1 MNKINRVVSKTIAA
15 LVAVVGILNTI
26 DYIYAGVLASAATSN
41 LTMSAT
47 ISDSVTVELSGSA
60 FTLSPTPTS
69 SGTWATTANYSSP
82 FKVTIYTN
90 SSTGFT
96 LGMTTSEPRLMS
108 DGGYSISTLESDVA
122 QADFPIDRWGYSVG
136 NSAANYRPVLTSNTI
151 DTYTRPSD
159 NAQDG
164 TEVQIN
170 FGVKLSLAT
179 RPGTYTGTLNFTVTA
194 AQQN

>member
-26 DYIYAGVLASAATSN
+26 DYIYAGVLASATTAD

-47 ISDSVTVELSGSA
+47 ISDSVTVELSNSA

-69 SGTWATTANYSSP
+69 SGSWATTADNNSP
-82 FKVTIYTN
+82 FKVAIYTN

-108 DGGYSISTLESDVA
+108 GDDSILTLESAVA
-122 QADFPIDRWGYSVG
+122 QASFPIDRWGYSVG
-136 NSAANYRPVLTSNTI
+136 DSTANYQPVLASNTI
-151 DTYTRPSD
+151 GTYTRPSS
-159 NAQDG
+159 NAQNG
-164 TEVQIN
+164 EKVQIN

-179 RPGTYTGTLNFTVTA
+179 PPGTYTGTLNFTVTA

>member
-26 DYIYAGVLASAATSN
+26 DYIYAGVLASAATSG

-47 ISDSVTVELSGSA
+47 ISDSVTVELSNSA

-69 SGTWATTANYSSP
+69 GGTFVTTAFATNP
-82 FKVTIYTN
+82 TFAVTIYTN

-96 LGMTTSEPRLMS
+96 LGMDTSEPRLVSGS
-108 DGGYSISTLESDVA
+108 DYILTLEDDAYESS
-122 QADFPIDRWGYSVG
+122 FPIDRWGYSVG
-136 NSAANYRPVLTSNTI
+136 DSSAIYKPVETSNTI
-151 DTYTRPSD
+151 GTYTRPSS
-159 NAQDG
+159 NAQSG

-179 RPGTYTGTLNFTVTA
+179 PPGTYTGTLNFTVTA